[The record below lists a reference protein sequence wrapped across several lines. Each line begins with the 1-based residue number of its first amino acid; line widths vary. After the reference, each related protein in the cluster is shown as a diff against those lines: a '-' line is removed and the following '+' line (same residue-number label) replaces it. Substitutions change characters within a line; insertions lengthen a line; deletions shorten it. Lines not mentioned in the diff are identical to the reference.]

1 MNILNQLADHARE
14 RVKTAEKMY
23 PFDEIKE
30 RALSLPKGDFA
41 FEKALAKPGIRFIC
55 ECKKASPSKGLIAPE
70 FPYLEI
76 ARSYEKAGADA
87 VSVLT
92 EPKWFL
98 GDDRYLKEIAS
109 EVSIPCLRKDFT
121 VDKYMIYEAKLLG
134 AATVLL
140 ICSIL
145 SAEELAE
152 YLRICDELGIS
163 ALVETHDAAEVS
175 MALSAG
181 ARIIGVNNR
190 NLKDFSVDT
199 ENSRSEKTAGCAMT
213 TTKIKFCGLSRNCD
227 IETANALSPDYVG
240 FVFVKNSRRCVSFA
254 QAKEL
259 KALLAPG
266 ILTVGVFVNED
277 PRTVAALLEAGVI
290 DAAQLHGD
298 EDTDYIRGL
307 KSLTKAP
314 LIKAF
319 GLRSIHDLPA
329 VEHCP
334 ADLVLLDSPGGGT
347 GRLFDWQLLENIQ
360 RPYFLSGG
368 LSAENVG
375 EAIARLR
382 PFGVDVSSGIETGGY
397 KDREKMTAFAA
408 AVREEK

>member
-1 MNILNQLADHARE
+1 
-14 RVKTAEKMY
+14 
-23 PFDEIKE
+23 
-30 RALSLPKGDFA
+30 
-41 FEKALAKPGIRFIC
+41 
-55 ECKKASPSKGLIAPE
+55 
-70 FPYLEI
+70 
-76 ARSYEKAGADA
+76 
-87 VSVLT
+87 
-92 EPKWFL
+92 
-98 GDDRYLKEIAS
+98 
-109 EVSIPCLRKDFT
+109 
-121 VDKYMIYEAKLLG
+121 
-134 AATVLL
+134 
-140 ICSIL
+140 
-145 SAEELAE
+145 
-152 YLRICDELGIS
+152 
-163 ALVETHDAAEVS
+163 
-175 MALSAG
+175 
-181 ARIIGVNNR
+181 
-190 NLKDFSVDT
+190 
-199 ENSRSEKTAGCAMT
+199 MT

-277 PRTVAALLEAGVI
+277 PRTVAAFLEAGVI
-290 DAAQLHGD
+290 DAAQIHGD

-329 VEHCP
+329 VERCP

-360 RPYFLSGG
+360 RPYFLAGG

>member
-1 MNILNQLADHARE
+1 
-14 RVKTAEKMY
+14 
-23 PFDEIKE
+23 
-30 RALSLPKGDFA
+30 
-41 FEKALAKPGIRFIC
+41 
-55 ECKKASPSKGLIAPE
+55 
-70 FPYLEI
+70 
-76 ARSYEKAGADA
+76 
-87 VSVLT
+87 
-92 EPKWFL
+92 
-98 GDDRYLKEIAS
+98 
-109 EVSIPCLRKDFT
+109 
-121 VDKYMIYEAKLLG
+121 
-134 AATVLL
+134 
-140 ICSIL
+140 
-145 SAEELAE
+145 
-152 YLRICDELGIS
+152 
-163 ALVETHDAAEVS
+163 
-175 MALSAG
+175 
-181 ARIIGVNNR
+181 
-190 NLKDFSVDT
+190 
-199 ENSRSEKTAGCAMT
+199 MT

-227 IETANALSPDYVG
+227 IETANVLSPDYVG
-240 FVFVKNSRRCVSFA
+240 FVFAKNSRRCVSFA
-254 QAKEL
+254 RAKEL

-277 PRTVAALLEAGVI
+277 PRTVAAFLEAGVI

-329 VEHCP
+329 VERSP

-360 RPYFLSGG
+360 RPYFLAGG

>member
-1 MNILNQLADHARE
+1 
-14 RVKTAEKMY
+14 
-23 PFDEIKE
+23 
-30 RALSLPKGDFA
+30 
-41 FEKALAKPGIRFIC
+41 
-55 ECKKASPSKGLIAPE
+55 
-70 FPYLEI
+70 
-76 ARSYEKAGADA
+76 
-87 VSVLT
+87 
-92 EPKWFL
+92 
-98 GDDRYLKEIAS
+98 
-109 EVSIPCLRKDFT
+109 
-121 VDKYMIYEAKLLG
+121 
-134 AATVLL
+134 
-140 ICSIL
+140 
-145 SAEELAE
+145 
-152 YLRICDELGIS
+152 
-163 ALVETHDAAEVS
+163 
-175 MALSAG
+175 
-181 ARIIGVNNR
+181 
-190 NLKDFSVDT
+190 
-199 ENSRSEKTAGCAMT
+199 MT

-227 IETANALSPDYVG
+227 IETANVLSPDYVG
-240 FVFVKNSRRCVSFA
+240 FVFAKNSRRCVSFA
-254 QAKEL
+254 RAKEL

-277 PRTVAALLEAGVI
+277 PRTVAAFLEAGVI
-290 DAAQLHGD
+290 DAAQIHGD

-329 VEHCP
+329 VERCP

-360 RPYFLSGG
+360 RPYFLAGG

>member
-1 MNILNQLADHARE
+1 
-14 RVKTAEKMY
+14 
-23 PFDEIKE
+23 
-30 RALSLPKGDFA
+30 
-41 FEKALAKPGIRFIC
+41 
-55 ECKKASPSKGLIAPE
+55 
-70 FPYLEI
+70 
-76 ARSYEKAGADA
+76 
-87 VSVLT
+87 
-92 EPKWFL
+92 
-98 GDDRYLKEIAS
+98 
-109 EVSIPCLRKDFT
+109 
-121 VDKYMIYEAKLLG
+121 
-134 AATVLL
+134 
-140 ICSIL
+140 
-145 SAEELAE
+145 
-152 YLRICDELGIS
+152 
-163 ALVETHDAAEVS
+163 
-175 MALSAG
+175 
-181 ARIIGVNNR
+181 
-190 NLKDFSVDT
+190 
-199 ENSRSEKTAGCAMT
+199 MT

-240 FVFVKNSRRCVSFA
+240 FVFVKNSRHCVSFA

-277 PRTVAALLEAGVI
+277 PRTVTALLEAGVI

-329 VEHCP
+329 VERSP

-347 GRLFDWQLLENIQ
+347 GRLFDWQLLEDIQ
-360 RPYFLSGG
+360 RPYFLAGG

-375 EAIARLR
+375 KAIARLR

>member
-1 MNILNQLADHARE
+1 
-14 RVKTAEKMY
+14 
-23 PFDEIKE
+23 
-30 RALSLPKGDFA
+30 
-41 FEKALAKPGIRFIC
+41 
-55 ECKKASPSKGLIAPE
+55 
-70 FPYLEI
+70 
-76 ARSYEKAGADA
+76 
-87 VSVLT
+87 
-92 EPKWFL
+92 
-98 GDDRYLKEIAS
+98 
-109 EVSIPCLRKDFT
+109 
-121 VDKYMIYEAKLLG
+121 
-134 AATVLL
+134 
-140 ICSIL
+140 
-145 SAEELAE
+145 
-152 YLRICDELGIS
+152 
-163 ALVETHDAAEVS
+163 
-175 MALSAG
+175 
-181 ARIIGVNNR
+181 
-190 NLKDFSVDT
+190 
-199 ENSRSEKTAGCAMT
+199 MT

-227 IETANALSPDYVG
+227 IETANVLSPDYVG
-240 FVFVKNSRRCVSFA
+240 FVFAKNSRRCVSFA
-254 QAKEL
+254 RAKEL

-277 PRTVAALLEAGVI
+277 PRTVAAFLEAGVI

-307 KSLTKAP
+307 KSLTKAS

-329 VEHCP
+329 VERCP

-360 RPYFLSGG
+360 RPYFLAGG

>member
-1 MNILNQLADHARE
+1 
-14 RVKTAEKMY
+14 
-23 PFDEIKE
+23 
-30 RALSLPKGDFA
+30 
-41 FEKALAKPGIRFIC
+41 
-55 ECKKASPSKGLIAPE
+55 
-70 FPYLEI
+70 
-76 ARSYEKAGADA
+76 
-87 VSVLT
+87 
-92 EPKWFL
+92 
-98 GDDRYLKEIAS
+98 
-109 EVSIPCLRKDFT
+109 
-121 VDKYMIYEAKLLG
+121 
-134 AATVLL
+134 
-140 ICSIL
+140 
-145 SAEELAE
+145 
-152 YLRICDELGIS
+152 
-163 ALVETHDAAEVS
+163 
-175 MALSAG
+175 
-181 ARIIGVNNR
+181 
-190 NLKDFSVDT
+190 
-199 ENSRSEKTAGCAMT
+199 MT

-240 FVFVKNSRRCVSFA
+240 FVFAKNSRRCVSFA

-277 PRTVAALLEAGVI
+277 PRTVAAFLEAGVI

-319 GLRSIHDLPA
+319 GLRSIRDLPA
-329 VEHCP
+329 VERCP

-360 RPYFLSGG
+360 RPYFLARG

>member
-1 MNILNQLADHARE
+1 
-14 RVKTAEKMY
+14 
-23 PFDEIKE
+23 
-30 RALSLPKGDFA
+30 
-41 FEKALAKPGIRFIC
+41 
-55 ECKKASPSKGLIAPE
+55 
-70 FPYLEI
+70 
-76 ARSYEKAGADA
+76 
-87 VSVLT
+87 
-92 EPKWFL
+92 
-98 GDDRYLKEIAS
+98 
-109 EVSIPCLRKDFT
+109 
-121 VDKYMIYEAKLLG
+121 
-134 AATVLL
+134 
-140 ICSIL
+140 
-145 SAEELAE
+145 
-152 YLRICDELGIS
+152 
-163 ALVETHDAAEVS
+163 
-175 MALSAG
+175 
-181 ARIIGVNNR
+181 
-190 NLKDFSVDT
+190 
-199 ENSRSEKTAGCAMT
+199 MT

-227 IETANALSPDYVG
+227 IETANVLSPDYVG
-240 FVFVKNSRRCVSFA
+240 FVFAKNSRRCVSFA
-254 QAKEL
+254 RAKEL

-277 PRTVAALLEAGVI
+277 PRTVAAFLEAGVI

-329 VEHCP
+329 VERCP

-360 RPYFLSGG
+360 RPYFLAGG

>member
-1 MNILNQLADHARE
+1 
-14 RVKTAEKMY
+14 
-23 PFDEIKE
+23 
-30 RALSLPKGDFA
+30 
-41 FEKALAKPGIRFIC
+41 
-55 ECKKASPSKGLIAPE
+55 
-70 FPYLEI
+70 
-76 ARSYEKAGADA
+76 
-87 VSVLT
+87 
-92 EPKWFL
+92 
-98 GDDRYLKEIAS
+98 
-109 EVSIPCLRKDFT
+109 
-121 VDKYMIYEAKLLG
+121 
-134 AATVLL
+134 
-140 ICSIL
+140 
-145 SAEELAE
+145 
-152 YLRICDELGIS
+152 
-163 ALVETHDAAEVS
+163 
-175 MALSAG
+175 
-181 ARIIGVNNR
+181 
-190 NLKDFSVDT
+190 
-199 ENSRSEKTAGCAMT
+199 MT

-277 PRTVAALLEAGVI
+277 PRTVTALLEAGVI

-329 VEHCP
+329 VERCP

-347 GRLFDWQLLENIQ
+347 GRLFDWQPLEDIQ
-360 RPYFLSGG
+360 RPYFLAGG

-375 EAIARLR
+375 KAIARLR

>member
-1 MNILNQLADHARE
+1 
-14 RVKTAEKMY
+14 
-23 PFDEIKE
+23 
-30 RALSLPKGDFA
+30 
-41 FEKALAKPGIRFIC
+41 
-55 ECKKASPSKGLIAPE
+55 
-70 FPYLEI
+70 
-76 ARSYEKAGADA
+76 
-87 VSVLT
+87 
-92 EPKWFL
+92 
-98 GDDRYLKEIAS
+98 
-109 EVSIPCLRKDFT
+109 
-121 VDKYMIYEAKLLG
+121 
-134 AATVLL
+134 
-140 ICSIL
+140 
-145 SAEELAE
+145 
-152 YLRICDELGIS
+152 
-163 ALVETHDAAEVS
+163 
-175 MALSAG
+175 
-181 ARIIGVNNR
+181 
-190 NLKDFSVDT
+190 
-199 ENSRSEKTAGCAMT
+199 MT

-227 IETANALSPDYVG
+227 IETANVLSPDYVG
-240 FVFVKNSRRCVSFA
+240 FVFAKNSRRCVSFA

-277 PRTVAALLEAGVI
+277 PRTVTALLEAGVI

-329 VEHCP
+329 VERCP

-360 RPYFLSGG
+360 RPYFLAGG

-375 EAIARLR
+375 KAIARLR

>member
-360 RPYFLSGG
+360 RPYFLAGG

>member
-1 MNILNQLADHARE
+1 
-14 RVKTAEKMY
+14 
-23 PFDEIKE
+23 
-30 RALSLPKGDFA
+30 
-41 FEKALAKPGIRFIC
+41 
-55 ECKKASPSKGLIAPE
+55 
-70 FPYLEI
+70 
-76 ARSYEKAGADA
+76 
-87 VSVLT
+87 
-92 EPKWFL
+92 
-98 GDDRYLKEIAS
+98 
-109 EVSIPCLRKDFT
+109 
-121 VDKYMIYEAKLLG
+121 
-134 AATVLL
+134 
-140 ICSIL
+140 
-145 SAEELAE
+145 
-152 YLRICDELGIS
+152 
-163 ALVETHDAAEVS
+163 
-175 MALSAG
+175 
-181 ARIIGVNNR
+181 
-190 NLKDFSVDT
+190 
-199 ENSRSEKTAGCAMT
+199 MT

-227 IETANALSPDYVG
+227 IETANVLSPDYVG
-240 FVFVKNSRRCVSFA
+240 FVFAKNSRRCVSFA
-254 QAKEL
+254 RAKEL

-277 PRTVAALLEAGVI
+277 PRTVAAFLEAGVI

-329 VEHCP
+329 VERCP

-347 GRLFDWQLLENIQ
+347 GRLFDWQLLEDIQ
-360 RPYFLSGG
+360 RPYFLAGG

-382 PFGVDVSSGIETGGY
+382 PFGVDVSSGIETGGD

>member
-1 MNILNQLADHARE
+1 
-14 RVKTAEKMY
+14 
-23 PFDEIKE
+23 
-30 RALSLPKGDFA
+30 
-41 FEKALAKPGIRFIC
+41 
-55 ECKKASPSKGLIAPE
+55 
-70 FPYLEI
+70 
-76 ARSYEKAGADA
+76 
-87 VSVLT
+87 
-92 EPKWFL
+92 
-98 GDDRYLKEIAS
+98 
-109 EVSIPCLRKDFT
+109 
-121 VDKYMIYEAKLLG
+121 
-134 AATVLL
+134 
-140 ICSIL
+140 
-145 SAEELAE
+145 
-152 YLRICDELGIS
+152 
-163 ALVETHDAAEVS
+163 
-175 MALSAG
+175 
-181 ARIIGVNNR
+181 
-190 NLKDFSVDT
+190 
-199 ENSRSEKTAGCAMT
+199 MT

-227 IETANALSPDYVG
+227 IETANVLSPDYVG
-240 FVFVKNSRRCVSFA
+240 FVFAKNSRRCVSFA
-254 QAKEL
+254 RAKEL

-277 PRTVAALLEAGVI
+277 PRTVAAFLEAGVI

-329 VEHCP
+329 VERSP

-360 RPYFLSGG
+360 RPYFLAGG

-375 EAIARLR
+375 KAIARLR

>member
-1 MNILNQLADHARE
+1 
-14 RVKTAEKMY
+14 
-23 PFDEIKE
+23 
-30 RALSLPKGDFA
+30 
-41 FEKALAKPGIRFIC
+41 
-55 ECKKASPSKGLIAPE
+55 
-70 FPYLEI
+70 
-76 ARSYEKAGADA
+76 
-87 VSVLT
+87 
-92 EPKWFL
+92 
-98 GDDRYLKEIAS
+98 
-109 EVSIPCLRKDFT
+109 
-121 VDKYMIYEAKLLG
+121 
-134 AATVLL
+134 
-140 ICSIL
+140 
-145 SAEELAE
+145 
-152 YLRICDELGIS
+152 
-163 ALVETHDAAEVS
+163 
-175 MALSAG
+175 
-181 ARIIGVNNR
+181 
-190 NLKDFSVDT
+190 
-199 ENSRSEKTAGCAMT
+199 MT

-227 IETANALSPDYVG
+227 IETANVLSPDYVG
-240 FVFVKNSRRCVSFA
+240 FVFAKNSRRCVSFA
-254 QAKEL
+254 RAKEL

-277 PRTVAALLEAGVI
+277 PRTVAAFLEAGVI

-329 VEHCP
+329 VERCP

-347 GRLFDWQLLENIQ
+347 GRLFDWQLLEDIQ
-360 RPYFLSGG
+360 RPYFLAGG

-375 EAIARLR
+375 KAIARLR

>member
-1 MNILNQLADHARE
+1 
-14 RVKTAEKMY
+14 
-23 PFDEIKE
+23 
-30 RALSLPKGDFA
+30 
-41 FEKALAKPGIRFIC
+41 
-55 ECKKASPSKGLIAPE
+55 
-70 FPYLEI
+70 
-76 ARSYEKAGADA
+76 
-87 VSVLT
+87 
-92 EPKWFL
+92 
-98 GDDRYLKEIAS
+98 
-109 EVSIPCLRKDFT
+109 
-121 VDKYMIYEAKLLG
+121 
-134 AATVLL
+134 
-140 ICSIL
+140 
-145 SAEELAE
+145 
-152 YLRICDELGIS
+152 
-163 ALVETHDAAEVS
+163 
-175 MALSAG
+175 
-181 ARIIGVNNR
+181 
-190 NLKDFSVDT
+190 
-199 ENSRSEKTAGCAMT
+199 MT

-227 IETANALSPDYVG
+227 IETANVLSPDYVG
-240 FVFVKNSRRCVSFA
+240 FVFAKNSRRCVSFA
-254 QAKEL
+254 RAKEL

-277 PRTVAALLEAGVI
+277 PRTVAAFLEAGVI

-329 VEHCP
+329 VERCP

-360 RPYFLSGG
+360 RPYFLAGG

-397 KDREKMTAFAA
+397 QDREKMTAFAA

>member
-1 MNILNQLADHARE
+1 
-14 RVKTAEKMY
+14 
-23 PFDEIKE
+23 
-30 RALSLPKGDFA
+30 
-41 FEKALAKPGIRFIC
+41 
-55 ECKKASPSKGLIAPE
+55 
-70 FPYLEI
+70 
-76 ARSYEKAGADA
+76 
-87 VSVLT
+87 
-92 EPKWFL
+92 
-98 GDDRYLKEIAS
+98 
-109 EVSIPCLRKDFT
+109 
-121 VDKYMIYEAKLLG
+121 
-134 AATVLL
+134 
-140 ICSIL
+140 
-145 SAEELAE
+145 
-152 YLRICDELGIS
+152 
-163 ALVETHDAAEVS
+163 
-175 MALSAG
+175 
-181 ARIIGVNNR
+181 
-190 NLKDFSVDT
+190 
-199 ENSRSEKTAGCAMT
+199 MT

-329 VEHCP
+329 VERCP

-347 GRLFDWQLLENIQ
+347 GRLFDWQLLEDIQ
-360 RPYFLSGG
+360 RPYFLAGG

-375 EAIARLR
+375 KAIARLR

>member
-1 MNILNQLADHARE
+1 
-14 RVKTAEKMY
+14 
-23 PFDEIKE
+23 
-30 RALSLPKGDFA
+30 
-41 FEKALAKPGIRFIC
+41 
-55 ECKKASPSKGLIAPE
+55 
-70 FPYLEI
+70 
-76 ARSYEKAGADA
+76 
-87 VSVLT
+87 
-92 EPKWFL
+92 
-98 GDDRYLKEIAS
+98 
-109 EVSIPCLRKDFT
+109 
-121 VDKYMIYEAKLLG
+121 
-134 AATVLL
+134 
-140 ICSIL
+140 
-145 SAEELAE
+145 
-152 YLRICDELGIS
+152 
-163 ALVETHDAAEVS
+163 
-175 MALSAG
+175 
-181 ARIIGVNNR
+181 
-190 NLKDFSVDT
+190 
-199 ENSRSEKTAGCAMT
+199 MT

-240 FVFVKNSRRCVSFA
+240 FVFAKNSRRCVSFA
-254 QAKEL
+254 RAKEL

-277 PRTVAALLEAGVI
+277 PRTVTALLEAGVI

-298 EDTDYIRGL
+298 EDTDYIREL

-329 VEHCP
+329 VERCP

-360 RPYFLSGG
+360 RPYFLAGG

>member
-1 MNILNQLADHARE
+1 
-14 RVKTAEKMY
+14 
-23 PFDEIKE
+23 
-30 RALSLPKGDFA
+30 
-41 FEKALAKPGIRFIC
+41 
-55 ECKKASPSKGLIAPE
+55 
-70 FPYLEI
+70 
-76 ARSYEKAGADA
+76 
-87 VSVLT
+87 
-92 EPKWFL
+92 
-98 GDDRYLKEIAS
+98 
-109 EVSIPCLRKDFT
+109 
-121 VDKYMIYEAKLLG
+121 
-134 AATVLL
+134 
-140 ICSIL
+140 
-145 SAEELAE
+145 
-152 YLRICDELGIS
+152 
-163 ALVETHDAAEVS
+163 
-175 MALSAG
+175 
-181 ARIIGVNNR
+181 
-190 NLKDFSVDT
+190 
-199 ENSRSEKTAGCAMT
+199 MT

-227 IETANALSPDYVG
+227 IETANVLSPDYVG
-240 FVFVKNSRRCVSFA
+240 FVFAKNSRRCVSFA
-254 QAKEL
+254 RAKEL

-277 PRTVAALLEAGVI
+277 PRTVAAFLEAGVI
-290 DAAQLHGD
+290 DAAQIHGD

-329 VEHCP
+329 VERSP

-360 RPYFLSGG
+360 RPYFLAGG

>member
-1 MNILNQLADHARE
+1 
-14 RVKTAEKMY
+14 
-23 PFDEIKE
+23 
-30 RALSLPKGDFA
+30 
-41 FEKALAKPGIRFIC
+41 
-55 ECKKASPSKGLIAPE
+55 
-70 FPYLEI
+70 
-76 ARSYEKAGADA
+76 
-87 VSVLT
+87 
-92 EPKWFL
+92 
-98 GDDRYLKEIAS
+98 
-109 EVSIPCLRKDFT
+109 
-121 VDKYMIYEAKLLG
+121 
-134 AATVLL
+134 
-140 ICSIL
+140 
-145 SAEELAE
+145 
-152 YLRICDELGIS
+152 
-163 ALVETHDAAEVS
+163 
-175 MALSAG
+175 
-181 ARIIGVNNR
+181 
-190 NLKDFSVDT
+190 
-199 ENSRSEKTAGCAMT
+199 MT

-254 QAKEL
+254 RAKEL

-277 PRTVAALLEAGVI
+277 PRTVAAFLEAGVI

-329 VEHCP
+329 VERCP

-360 RPYFLSGG
+360 RPYFLAGG

>member
-1 MNILNQLADHARE
+1 
-14 RVKTAEKMY
+14 
-23 PFDEIKE
+23 
-30 RALSLPKGDFA
+30 
-41 FEKALAKPGIRFIC
+41 
-55 ECKKASPSKGLIAPE
+55 
-70 FPYLEI
+70 
-76 ARSYEKAGADA
+76 
-87 VSVLT
+87 
-92 EPKWFL
+92 
-98 GDDRYLKEIAS
+98 
-109 EVSIPCLRKDFT
+109 
-121 VDKYMIYEAKLLG
+121 
-134 AATVLL
+134 
-140 ICSIL
+140 
-145 SAEELAE
+145 
-152 YLRICDELGIS
+152 
-163 ALVETHDAAEVS
+163 
-175 MALSAG
+175 
-181 ARIIGVNNR
+181 
-190 NLKDFSVDT
+190 
-199 ENSRSEKTAGCAMT
+199 MT

-227 IETANALSPDYVG
+227 IETANVLSPDYVG
-240 FVFVKNSRRCVSFA
+240 FVFAKNSRRCVSFA
-254 QAKEL
+254 RAKEL

-277 PRTVAALLEAGVI
+277 PRTVAAFLEAGVI

-314 LIKAF
+314 LIKDF

-329 VEHCP
+329 VERCP

-360 RPYFLSGG
+360 RPYFLAGG

-408 AVREEK
+408 AAREEK

>member
-1 MNILNQLADHARE
+1 
-14 RVKTAEKMY
+14 
-23 PFDEIKE
+23 
-30 RALSLPKGDFA
+30 
-41 FEKALAKPGIRFIC
+41 
-55 ECKKASPSKGLIAPE
+55 
-70 FPYLEI
+70 
-76 ARSYEKAGADA
+76 
-87 VSVLT
+87 
-92 EPKWFL
+92 
-98 GDDRYLKEIAS
+98 
-109 EVSIPCLRKDFT
+109 
-121 VDKYMIYEAKLLG
+121 
-134 AATVLL
+134 
-140 ICSIL
+140 
-145 SAEELAE
+145 
-152 YLRICDELGIS
+152 
-163 ALVETHDAAEVS
+163 
-175 MALSAG
+175 
-181 ARIIGVNNR
+181 
-190 NLKDFSVDT
+190 
-199 ENSRSEKTAGCAMT
+199 MT

-277 PRTVAALLEAGVI
+277 PRTVTALLEAGVI

-329 VEHCP
+329 VERCP
-334 ADLVLLDSPGGGT
+334 ADLVLLDSPVGGT
-347 GRLFDWQLLENIQ
+347 GRLFDWQLLEDIQ
-360 RPYFLSGG
+360 RPYFLAGG

-375 EAIARLR
+375 KAIARLR

>member
-1 MNILNQLADHARE
+1 
-14 RVKTAEKMY
+14 
-23 PFDEIKE
+23 
-30 RALSLPKGDFA
+30 
-41 FEKALAKPGIRFIC
+41 
-55 ECKKASPSKGLIAPE
+55 
-70 FPYLEI
+70 
-76 ARSYEKAGADA
+76 
-87 VSVLT
+87 
-92 EPKWFL
+92 
-98 GDDRYLKEIAS
+98 
-109 EVSIPCLRKDFT
+109 
-121 VDKYMIYEAKLLG
+121 
-134 AATVLL
+134 
-140 ICSIL
+140 
-145 SAEELAE
+145 
-152 YLRICDELGIS
+152 
-163 ALVETHDAAEVS
+163 
-175 MALSAG
+175 
-181 ARIIGVNNR
+181 
-190 NLKDFSVDT
+190 
-199 ENSRSEKTAGCAMT
+199 MT

-240 FVFVKNSRRCVSFA
+240 FVFAKNSRRCVSFA
-254 QAKEL
+254 RAKEL

-277 PRTVAALLEAGVI
+277 PRTVAAFLEAGVI
-290 DAAQLHGD
+290 DAAQFHGD

-329 VEHCP
+329 VERCP

-347 GRLFDWQLLENIQ
+347 GRLFDWQLLEDIQ
-360 RPYFLSGG
+360 RPYFLAGG

-375 EAIARLR
+375 KAIARLR

>member
-1 MNILNQLADHARE
+1 
-14 RVKTAEKMY
+14 
-23 PFDEIKE
+23 
-30 RALSLPKGDFA
+30 
-41 FEKALAKPGIRFIC
+41 
-55 ECKKASPSKGLIAPE
+55 
-70 FPYLEI
+70 
-76 ARSYEKAGADA
+76 
-87 VSVLT
+87 
-92 EPKWFL
+92 
-98 GDDRYLKEIAS
+98 
-109 EVSIPCLRKDFT
+109 
-121 VDKYMIYEAKLLG
+121 
-134 AATVLL
+134 
-140 ICSIL
+140 
-145 SAEELAE
+145 
-152 YLRICDELGIS
+152 
-163 ALVETHDAAEVS
+163 
-175 MALSAG
+175 
-181 ARIIGVNNR
+181 
-190 NLKDFSVDT
+190 
-199 ENSRSEKTAGCAMT
+199 MT

-240 FVFVKNSRRCVSFA
+240 FVFAKNSRRCVSFA

-277 PRTVAALLEAGVI
+277 PRTVAAFLEAGVI

-329 VEHCP
+329 VERCP

-360 RPYFLSGG
+360 RPYFLVGG
-368 LSAENVG
+368 PSAENVG

>member
-1 MNILNQLADHARE
+1 
-14 RVKTAEKMY
+14 
-23 PFDEIKE
+23 
-30 RALSLPKGDFA
+30 
-41 FEKALAKPGIRFIC
+41 
-55 ECKKASPSKGLIAPE
+55 
-70 FPYLEI
+70 
-76 ARSYEKAGADA
+76 
-87 VSVLT
+87 
-92 EPKWFL
+92 
-98 GDDRYLKEIAS
+98 
-109 EVSIPCLRKDFT
+109 
-121 VDKYMIYEAKLLG
+121 
-134 AATVLL
+134 
-140 ICSIL
+140 
-145 SAEELAE
+145 
-152 YLRICDELGIS
+152 
-163 ALVETHDAAEVS
+163 
-175 MALSAG
+175 
-181 ARIIGVNNR
+181 
-190 NLKDFSVDT
+190 
-199 ENSRSEKTAGCAMT
+199 MT

-227 IETANALSPDYVG
+227 IETANVLSPDYVG
-240 FVFVKNSRRCVSFA
+240 FVFAKNSRRCVSFA
-254 QAKEL
+254 RAKEL

-329 VEHCP
+329 VERCP

-360 RPYFLSGG
+360 RPYFLAGG

>member
-1 MNILNQLADHARE
+1 
-14 RVKTAEKMY
+14 
-23 PFDEIKE
+23 
-30 RALSLPKGDFA
+30 
-41 FEKALAKPGIRFIC
+41 
-55 ECKKASPSKGLIAPE
+55 
-70 FPYLEI
+70 
-76 ARSYEKAGADA
+76 
-87 VSVLT
+87 
-92 EPKWFL
+92 
-98 GDDRYLKEIAS
+98 
-109 EVSIPCLRKDFT
+109 
-121 VDKYMIYEAKLLG
+121 
-134 AATVLL
+134 
-140 ICSIL
+140 
-145 SAEELAE
+145 
-152 YLRICDELGIS
+152 
-163 ALVETHDAAEVS
+163 
-175 MALSAG
+175 
-181 ARIIGVNNR
+181 
-190 NLKDFSVDT
+190 
-199 ENSRSEKTAGCAMT
+199 MT

-240 FVFVKNSRRCVSFA
+240 FVFAKNSRRCVSFA
-254 QAKEL
+254 RAKEL

-277 PRTVAALLEAGVI
+277 PRTVAAFLEAGVI

-329 VEHCP
+329 VERCP

-360 RPYFLSGG
+360 RPYFLAGG

-382 PFGVDVSSGIETGGY
+382 PFGVDVSSGIKTGGY

>member
-1 MNILNQLADHARE
+1 
-14 RVKTAEKMY
+14 
-23 PFDEIKE
+23 
-30 RALSLPKGDFA
+30 
-41 FEKALAKPGIRFIC
+41 
-55 ECKKASPSKGLIAPE
+55 
-70 FPYLEI
+70 
-76 ARSYEKAGADA
+76 
-87 VSVLT
+87 
-92 EPKWFL
+92 
-98 GDDRYLKEIAS
+98 
-109 EVSIPCLRKDFT
+109 
-121 VDKYMIYEAKLLG
+121 
-134 AATVLL
+134 
-140 ICSIL
+140 
-145 SAEELAE
+145 
-152 YLRICDELGIS
+152 
-163 ALVETHDAAEVS
+163 
-175 MALSAG
+175 
-181 ARIIGVNNR
+181 
-190 NLKDFSVDT
+190 
-199 ENSRSEKTAGCAMT
+199 MT

-240 FVFVKNSRRCVSFA
+240 FVFAKNSRRCVSFA
-254 QAKEL
+254 RAKEL

-277 PRTVAALLEAGVI
+277 PRTVTALLEAGVI

-329 VEHCP
+329 VERCP

-347 GRLFDWQLLENIQ
+347 GRLFDWQLLEDIQ
-360 RPYFLSGG
+360 RPYFLAGG

-375 EAIARLR
+375 KAIARLR

>member
-1 MNILNQLADHARE
+1 
-14 RVKTAEKMY
+14 
-23 PFDEIKE
+23 
-30 RALSLPKGDFA
+30 
-41 FEKALAKPGIRFIC
+41 
-55 ECKKASPSKGLIAPE
+55 
-70 FPYLEI
+70 
-76 ARSYEKAGADA
+76 
-87 VSVLT
+87 
-92 EPKWFL
+92 
-98 GDDRYLKEIAS
+98 
-109 EVSIPCLRKDFT
+109 
-121 VDKYMIYEAKLLG
+121 
-134 AATVLL
+134 
-140 ICSIL
+140 
-145 SAEELAE
+145 
-152 YLRICDELGIS
+152 
-163 ALVETHDAAEVS
+163 
-175 MALSAG
+175 
-181 ARIIGVNNR
+181 
-190 NLKDFSVDT
+190 
-199 ENSRSEKTAGCAMT
+199 MT

-240 FVFVKNSRRCVSFA
+240 FVFAKNSRRCVSFA

-277 PRTVAALLEAGVI
+277 PRTVTALLEAGVI

-329 VEHCP
+329 VERCP

-347 GRLFDWQLLENIQ
+347 GRLFDWQLLEDIQ
-360 RPYFLSGG
+360 RPYFLAGG

-375 EAIARLR
+375 KAIARLR

>member
-1 MNILNQLADHARE
+1 
-14 RVKTAEKMY
+14 
-23 PFDEIKE
+23 
-30 RALSLPKGDFA
+30 
-41 FEKALAKPGIRFIC
+41 
-55 ECKKASPSKGLIAPE
+55 
-70 FPYLEI
+70 
-76 ARSYEKAGADA
+76 
-87 VSVLT
+87 
-92 EPKWFL
+92 
-98 GDDRYLKEIAS
+98 
-109 EVSIPCLRKDFT
+109 
-121 VDKYMIYEAKLLG
+121 
-134 AATVLL
+134 
-140 ICSIL
+140 
-145 SAEELAE
+145 
-152 YLRICDELGIS
+152 
-163 ALVETHDAAEVS
+163 
-175 MALSAG
+175 
-181 ARIIGVNNR
+181 
-190 NLKDFSVDT
+190 
-199 ENSRSEKTAGCAMT
+199 MT

-227 IETANALSPDYVG
+227 IETANVLSPDYEG
-240 FVFVKNSRRCVSFA
+240 FVFAKNSRRCVSFA
-254 QAKEL
+254 RAKEL

-277 PRTVAALLEAGVI
+277 PRTVAAFLEAGVI

-298 EDTDYIRGL
+298 EDTDYIREL

-329 VEHCP
+329 VERCP

-360 RPYFLSGG
+360 RPYFLAGG

>member
-1 MNILNQLADHARE
+1 
-14 RVKTAEKMY
+14 
-23 PFDEIKE
+23 
-30 RALSLPKGDFA
+30 
-41 FEKALAKPGIRFIC
+41 
-55 ECKKASPSKGLIAPE
+55 
-70 FPYLEI
+70 
-76 ARSYEKAGADA
+76 
-87 VSVLT
+87 
-92 EPKWFL
+92 
-98 GDDRYLKEIAS
+98 
-109 EVSIPCLRKDFT
+109 
-121 VDKYMIYEAKLLG
+121 
-134 AATVLL
+134 
-140 ICSIL
+140 
-145 SAEELAE
+145 
-152 YLRICDELGIS
+152 
-163 ALVETHDAAEVS
+163 
-175 MALSAG
+175 
-181 ARIIGVNNR
+181 
-190 NLKDFSVDT
+190 
-199 ENSRSEKTAGCAMT
+199 MT

-277 PRTVAALLEAGVI
+277 PRTVTALLEAGVI

-329 VEHCP
+329 VERSP

-360 RPYFLSGG
+360 RPYFLAGG

-375 EAIARLR
+375 KAIARLR